1 MFLYN
6 PRTPNDDNNVD
17 IGDHIILTLM
27 PILQCNYAEL
37 LF

>member
-17 IGDHIILTLM
+17 IDYIILTLM